1 MLQGNGKLLGVRGYK
16 KEDKDRFIYYVLSG
30 ERDGVTGLMNNP
42 TLITIIEDT
51 LKISNPVYMEDVT
64 YLANV
69 NNFGGAQ
76 TVRYSDIKRV
86 KK

>member
-1 MLQGNGKLLGVRGYK
+1 MLQGNGKLLGVRCYK

-69 NNFGGAQ
+69 NNFGGSQ
-76 TVRYSDIKRV
+76 SVRYSDIKRV

>member
-1 MLQGNGKLLGVRGYK
+1 MLQGNGKLLGVRAYK

-69 NNFGGAQ
+69 NNFGGSQ
-76 TVRYSDIKRV
+76 SVRYSDIKRI